1 MGVGAGVITGGPTAS
16 DPTSS
21 LPLPP
26 AATRCLPFGWGFQR
40 QLCFGHPDDQPTFS
54 KVGERKRK

>member
-1 MGVGAGVITGGPTAS
+1 MGVRARVITSGPTAS

-26 AATRCLPFGWGFQR
+26 AATRCLPFGWGFQL
-40 QLCFGHPDDQPTFS
+40 QLCFGHPGDRPIFS
-54 KVGERKRK
+54 KVRERQRK